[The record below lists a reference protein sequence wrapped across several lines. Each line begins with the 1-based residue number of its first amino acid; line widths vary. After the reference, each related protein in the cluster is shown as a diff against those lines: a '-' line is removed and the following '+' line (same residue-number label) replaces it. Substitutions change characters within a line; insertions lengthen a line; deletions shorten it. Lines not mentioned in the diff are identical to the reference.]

1 MTIYEMR
8 GKPTPSSLVVDV
20 VGVSASRAD
29 NWTSRVGCA
38 DSWSTSA
45 FPRYDSALSFV
56 SQPGDKTRKCARALE
71 TSAGERGEDRGKSAS
86 SSPLN
91 RALTLTRMVWGML
104 STEER
109 RTHSASRRTRQADR
123 SQYSIAA
130 LL

>member
-38 DSWSTSA
+38 DSWATSA
-45 FPRYDSALSFV
+45 FPRSGSALSFV

-71 TSAGERGEDRGKSAS
+71 TSAGERGEDRGKECILVPSQQGLD
-86 SSPLN
+86 PHTN
-91 RALTLTRMVWGML
+91 GMGYALH
-104 STEER
+104 R
-109 RTHSASRRTRQADR
+109 RKEDS
-123 SQYSIAA
+123 
-130 LL
+130 LCE